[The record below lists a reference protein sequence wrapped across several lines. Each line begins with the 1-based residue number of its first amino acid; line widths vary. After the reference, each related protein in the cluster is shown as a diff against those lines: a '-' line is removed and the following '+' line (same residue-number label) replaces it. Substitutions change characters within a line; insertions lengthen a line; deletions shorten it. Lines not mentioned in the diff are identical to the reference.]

1 MMRALQ
7 KLQTEAVSLNKTQC
21 HAVLKRIENFIIDQN
36 SKITQ
41 TAQLYIN
48 ADSVFTVRI
57 SLPYVKQTFLTLS
70 ILQVQQADMETGHPT
85 VVTQKGHLR
94 ILLQYITGM
103 TIQDCYLNVHYMYTV
118 SSKNL
123 SSKSRGHGLKLC
135 PTSFYI

>member
-21 HAVLKRIENFIIDQN
+21 HAILKRIENFIIDQN

-70 ILQVQQADMETGHPT
+70 I
-85 VVTQKGHLR
+85 
-94 ILLQYITGM
+94 
-103 TIQDCYLNVHYMYTV
+103 
-118 SSKNL
+118 
-123 SSKSRGHGLKLC
+123 
-135 PTSFYI
+135 